1 MQRNSAAGS
10 IAPVL
15 VTATNGGRGDVGDL
29 REGLGQPIQTTSRT
43 RITAIMNRNTQGV
56 SVDLLLR
63 ILARLGY
70 RAKISFLEAA

>member
-1 MQRNSAAGS
+1 MT
-10 IAPVL
+10 AP
-15 VTATNGGRGDVGDL
+15 NGGRGDAGDL
-29 REGLGQPIQTTSRT
+29 REGRGQPTQATWRT
-43 RITAIMNRNTQGV
+43 RIAAIMNRNTQGV